1 MRFLTSGF
9 LHESVSL
16 KFPAQGAT
24 SVALTPVAILPPV
37 STNQRYRRENLSPVL
52 LIPVEHD
59 LGVSPRI
66 FEKIQNVPNVIFRGM
81 GAEVGIDTCK

>member
-66 FEKIQNVPNVIFRGM
+66 FEKFKM
-81 GAEVGIDTCK
+81 SLMLFLGAWGKIIHDKKT